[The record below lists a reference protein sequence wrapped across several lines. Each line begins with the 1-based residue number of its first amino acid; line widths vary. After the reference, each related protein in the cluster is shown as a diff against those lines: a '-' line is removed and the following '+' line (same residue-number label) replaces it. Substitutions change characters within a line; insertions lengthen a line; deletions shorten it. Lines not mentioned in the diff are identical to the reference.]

1 MDEIQKKINQE
12 IDKQT
17 NKRKNNNQALLKLI

>member
-12 IDKQT
+12 IDTQT